1 MSKQLHL
8 EIVTPDRHLY
18 SGEADRVILRTTGGD
33 MAVLYDHEPT
43 VTPLSIGAIR
53 IQLGDKEMVASCCSG
68 FVNINETHVTIIT
81 DASEW
86 AQDIDKARAEAARE
100 RAKQRVDR
108 SSDQDID
115 DLRARLALAKAI
127 NRISIVEKYL

>member
-18 SGEADRVILRTTGGD
+18 SGEADRVIMRTTNGD

-43 VTPLSIGAIR
+43 VAPLSIGAIR
-53 IQLGDKEMVASCCSG
+53 IKLGDKEMVASCCSG
-68 FVNINETHVTIIT
+68 FINVNETHVTIIT

-86 AQDIDKARAEAARE
+86 AQDIDKARAEAARD

-115 DLRARLALAKAI
+115 DLRARVALAKAI

>member
-18 SGEADRVILRTTGGD
+18 SGEADMVILRTTEGD

-43 VTPLSIGAIR
+43 VAPLSIGAIR
-53 IQLGDKEMVASCCSG
+53 VRLGEKEMVASCCSG

-86 AQDIDKARAEAARE
+86 AQDIDKARAEAARD

-108 SSDQDID
+108 SSDVDVDEMRAKIAL
-115 DLRARLALAKAI
+115 LRAI